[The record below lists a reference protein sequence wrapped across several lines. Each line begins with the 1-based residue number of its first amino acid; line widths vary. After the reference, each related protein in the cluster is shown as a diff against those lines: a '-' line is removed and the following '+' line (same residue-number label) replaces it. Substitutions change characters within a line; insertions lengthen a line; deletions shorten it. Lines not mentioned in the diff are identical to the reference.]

1 MECTTIHLNVNGK
14 YVKAENVDPETNL
27 AYFLRCECRLSS
39 KSRLVGLTGTK
50 LGCEEG
56 ACGACTVTVGTW
68 DPTLKKARYT
78 AVNACLYPL
87 YMAHHRLILTVE
99 GIGNTKKLHPIQ
111 ERIARGHGT
120 QCGFCAPGFVMS
132 AYALLRNNP
141 NPSIREINQAIK
153 GNLCRCTGYRPIVE
167 ALQSFSE
174 GGCCNGINGT
184 GKCPCKQSADL
195 DREKLVTFDDFPKFD
210 ESQEILF
217 PPQFIHSEG
226 PRVELYAP
234 QDFQKFEHYLES
246 NMETRIIS
254 SGLITRLTTSTSADC
269 GRPKWLSIH
278 RLSTLDQVLAFD
290 KDISLGA
297 SLSISDFVNLMDQYC
312 EPAISVPIGKL
323 FDKYSSLQVMNLAS
337 WVGAFFTGSSDVSSL
352 FLALNPSLTIRDT
365 KGVHEIRRIS
375 ELEDENGQAKL
386 GRSQFV
392 IAMKFPRSEQGLQLF
407 TFKQGARPGADS
419 TIVNCVAALH
429 VNEKV
434 ESARIAF
441 SFGSRA
447 ILAEKLSKRLCG
459 K

>member
-27 AYFLRCECRLSS
+27 AYFLRSEL
-39 KSRLVGLTGTK
+39 GLTGTK
-50 LGCEEG
+50 WGCEEG
-56 ACGACTVTVGTW
+56 ACGACTVAVGKW
-68 DPTLKKARYT
+68 DPALKKARYT

-87 YMAHHRLILTVE
+87 YMAHHRLVLTVE

-184 GKCPCKQSADL
+184 GKCPCKQSNSL

-217 PPQFIHSEG
+217 PPQFIINAEETDIFLRG

-234 QDFQKFEHYLES
+234 LDFQKFEHYLES
-246 NMETRIIS
+246 NKDAKVIS
-254 SGLITRLTTSTSADC
+254 SGLITRLTTSTAADC
-269 GRPKWLSIH
+269 GRPKWLSTH

-290 KDISLGA
+290 KEFSSGA
-297 SLSISDFVNLMDQYC
+297 SLSISEFVNLVDQYC
-312 EPAISVPIGKL
+312 EPGISRPIGKL

-337 WVGAFFTGSSDVSSL
+337 WVGAFCTGSSDISSL

-375 ELEDENGQAKL
+375 ELVDENGRVKL

-392 IAMKFPRSEQGLQLF
+392 IAMKFPRSEEGLQLF

-429 VNEKV
+429 VNERV
-434 ESARIAF
+434 ESARVSF
-441 SFGSRA
+441 SFGSRP
-447 ILAEKLSKRLCG
+447 ILAGKLSKRLCG